1 MKTALVLQHLEFEN
15 AGLIGNVLGKRGYEL
30 KKLDATCDDISAFPV
45 NKADI
50 VIILGGPIGVYDGER
65 YPFINQELKLIE
77 KSLKSEKPVVGVCLG
92 AQLIAS
98 VLGAKVQPMGKKE
111 IGFSSL
117 QLTDEGQKSPLALI
131 GTTPV
136 LHWHGDE
143 FEIPEG
149 AKRLAETGICPNQA
163 FSYENI
169 LALQFHLEADL
180 DYFEHWLVGHAAE
193 LSQAGIDP
201 VNLRNEAKKYQGG
214 LRTKAEKIFNLWC
227 DDFLKNI

>member
-1 MKTALVLQHLEFEN
+1 MKTALVLQHLAFEN
-15 AGLIGNVLGKRGYEL
+15 AGLIGNVLGKHGYEL
-30 KKLDATCDDISAFPV
+30 KSLDATRDDISAFPV
-45 NKADI
+45 SEADI
-50 VIILGGPIGVYDGER
+50 VIILGGPIGVYDGEL

-77 KSLKSEKPVVGVCLG
+77 KSLKIKKPMIGVCLG

-98 VLGAKVQPMGKKE
+98 ALGAKVQPMGKKE

-117 QLTDEGQKSPLALI
+117 QLTDEGQKSPLELI

-136 LHWHGDE
+136 LHWHGDQ
-143 FEIPEG
+143 FEIPHG

-180 DYFEHWLVGHAAE
+180 DYFEHWLVGHASE
-193 LSQAGIDP
+193 LHQAGIDP
-201 VNLRNEAKKYQGG
+201 VDLRNDAKKYQGD

-227 DDFLKNI
+227 EEVLKNI

>member
-15 AGLIGNVLGKRGYEL
+15 AGLIGNVLVKRGYEL
-30 KKLDATCDDISAFPV
+30 KNLDATRDDISAFPV
-45 NKADI
+45 NEADI

-77 KSLKSEKPVVGVCLG
+77 KSLKIKKPMVGVCLG

-117 QLTDEGQKSPLALI
+117 QLTDEGEKSPLALI
-131 GTTPV
+131 STTPV

-180 DYFEHWLVGHAAE
+180 DYFEHWLVGHAVE

-201 VNLRNEAKKYQGG
+201 VNLRNAAKKYQND

>member
-15 AGLIGNVLGKRGYEL
+15 AGLIGNVLGKRGYKL
-30 KKLDATCDDISAFPV
+30 KNLDATRDDISAFPV

-50 VIILGGPIGVYDGER
+50 VVILGGPIGVYDGEC
-65 YPFINQELKLIE
+65 YPFINQELTLIE
-77 KSLKSEKPVVGVCLG
+77 KSLKIKKPMIGVCLG

-98 VLGAKVQPMGKKE
+98 ALGAKVQPMGKKE

-136 LHWHGDE
+136 LHWHGDQ

-149 AKRLAETGICPNQA
+149 AKRLAETCICPNQA

-180 DYFEHWLVGHAAE
+180 NYFEHWLVGHAAE
-193 LSQAGIDP
+193 LQQAGINPID
-201 VNLRNEAKKYQGG
+201 LRKAAKKYQGDLEKKAGDVLENWFEG
-214 LRTKAEKIFNLWC
+214 LEKPI
-227 DDFLKNI
+227 

>member
-201 VNLRNEAKKYQGG
+201 VNLRNEAKKYQRG

>member
-15 AGLIGNVLGKRGYEL
+15 AGLIGNVLGKRGYKL
-30 KKLDATCDDISAFPV
+30 KNLDATRDDISAFPV

-50 VIILGGPIGVYDGER
+50 VVILGGPIGVYDGEC
-65 YPFINQELKLIE
+65 YPFINQELTLIE
-77 KSLKSEKPVVGVCLG
+77 KSLKIKKPMIGVCLG

-98 VLGAKVQPMGKKE
+98 ALGAKVQPMGKKE

-117 QLTDEGQKSPLALI
+117 QLTDEGQKSPLSLI

-136 LHWHGDE
+136 LHWHGDQ

-149 AKRLAETGICPNQA
+149 AKRLAETCICPNQA

-180 DYFEHWLVGHAAE
+180 NYFEHWLVGHAAE
-193 LSQAGIDP
+193 LQQAGINPID
-201 VNLRNEAKKYQGG
+201 LRKAAKKCQGDLEKKAGDVLENWFEG
-214 LRTKAEKIFNLWC
+214 LEKPI
-227 DDFLKNI
+227 

>member
-30 KKLDATCDDISAFPV
+30 KNLDATHDDISAFPV
-45 NKADI
+45 NEADI

-77 KSLKSEKPVVGVCLG
+77 KSLKIKKPMVGVCLG

-117 QLTDEGQKSPLALI
+117 QLTDEGEKSPLALI
-131 GTTPV
+131 STTPV

-201 VNLRNEAKKYQGG
+201 VNLRNEAKKYQGD

>member
-15 AGLIGNVLGKRGYEL
+15 AGLIGNILGKRGYEL
-30 KKLDATCDDISAFPV
+30 KKLDATRDDISSFRLTE
-45 NKADI
+45 AD
-50 VIILGGPIGVYDGER
+50 VVVILGGPIGVYDGAR
-65 YPFINQELKLIE
+65 YPFINQELTLIE
-77 KSLKSEKPVVGVCLG
+77 NFLKIKKPMIGVCLG

-117 QLTDEGQKSPLALI
+117 QLTDEGQKSPLELI

-136 LHWHGDE
+136 LHWHGDQ
-143 FEIPEG
+143 FEIPDG

-163 FSYENI
+163 FSYENV

-201 VNLRNEAKKYQGG
+201 VNLRNDAKKYQGD
-214 LRTKAEKIFNLWC
+214 LRIKAEKIFNLWSEE
-227 DDFLKNI
+227 FLKNI

>member
-50 VIILGGPIGVYDGER
+50 VVILGGPIGVYDGER

-77 KSLKSEKPVVGVCLG
+77 KSLKSEKPMVGVCLG

-136 LHWHGDE
+136 LHWHGDQ

-201 VNLRNEAKKYQGG
+201 VNLRNEGKKYQGD
-214 LRTKAEKIFNLWC
+214 LRTKAEKIFNLWY

>member
-15 AGLIGNVLGKRGYEL
+15 AGLIGNVLGQRGYEL

-77 KSLKSEKPVVGVCLG
+77 KSLKSEKPMVGVCLG

-180 DYFEHWLVGHAAE
+180 DYFEHWMVGHAAE

-201 VNLRNEAKKYQGG
+201 VNLRNEGKKYQGD

>member
-45 NKADI
+45 NEADI

-77 KSLKSEKPVVGVCLG
+77 KSLKSEKPMVGVCLG

-117 QLTDEGQKSPLALI
+117 QLTDEGEKSPLALI
-131 GTTPV
+131 STTPV
-136 LHWHGDE
+136 LHWHGDQ

-193 LSQAGIDP
+193 LSQARIDP
-201 VNLRNEAKKYQGG
+201 VNLRNEGKKYQGD

>member
-50 VIILGGPIGVYDGER
+50 VVILGGPIGVYDGER

-77 KSLKSEKPVVGVCLG
+77 KSLKSEKPMVGVCLG

-180 DYFEHWLVGHAAE
+180 DYFEHWLVGHAVE

-201 VNLRNEAKKYQGG
+201 VNLRNAAKKYQND

>member
-15 AGLIGNVLGKRGYEL
+15 AGLIGNVLAKRGYEL
-30 KKLDATCDDISAFPV
+30 KNFDATRDDISAFPV

-98 VLGAKVQPMGKKE
+98 VVGAKVQPMGKKE

-131 GTTPV
+131 STTPV

-180 DYFEHWLVGHAAE
+180 DYFEHWMVGHAAE

-201 VNLRNEAKKYQGG
+201 VNLRNEGKKYQGD

-227 DDFLKNI
+227 EEAL

>member
-15 AGLIGNVLGKRGYEL
+15 AGLIGNVLVKRGYEL
-30 KKLDATCDDISAFPV
+30 KNLDATRDDISAFPV

-169 LALQFHLEADL
+169 LALQFHLEAEL

-201 VNLRNEAKKYQGG
+201 VNLRNEGKKYQGD

>member
-1 MKTALVLQHLEFEN
+1 MKTALVLQHLAFEN

-30 KKLDATCDDISAFPV
+30 KNLDATRDDISSV
-45 NKADI
+45 SVSEADI
-50 VIILGGPIGVYDGER
+50 VIILGGPIGVYDGEL

-77 KSLKSEKPVVGVCLG
+77 KSLKIKKPMIGVCLG

-98 VLGAKVQPMGKKE
+98 ALGAKVQPMGKKE

-117 QLTDEGQKSPLALI
+117 QLTDEGQKSPLELI

-136 LHWHGDE
+136 LHWHGDQ

-180 DYFEHWLVGHAAE
+180 DYFEHWLVGHASE
-193 LSQAGIDP
+193 LHQAGINP
-201 VNLRNEAKKYQGG
+201 VDLRNDAKKYQGD
-214 LRTKAEKIFNLWC
+214 LRIKAEKIFNLWC
-227 DDFLKNI
+227 ERVLEKI

>member
-15 AGLIGNVLGKRGYEL
+15 AGLIGNILGKRGYEL
-30 KKLDATCDDISAFPV
+30 KKLDATRDDISSFRLTE
-45 NKADI
+45 AD
-50 VIILGGPIGVYDGER
+50 VVVILGGPIGVYDGAR
-65 YPFINQELKLIE
+65 YPFINQELTLIE
-77 KSLKSEKPVVGVCLG
+77 NSLKIKKPMIGVCLG

-117 QLTDEGQKSPLALI
+117 QLTDEGQKSALELI

-136 LHWHGDE
+136 LHWHGDQ
-143 FEIPEG
+143 FEIPDG

-163 FSYENI
+163 FSYENV

-180 DYFEHWLVGHAAE
+180 DYFEHWLVGHSAE

-201 VNLRNEAKKYQGG
+201 VNLRNDAKKYQGD
-214 LRTKAEKIFNLWC
+214 LRIKAEKIFNLWSEE
-227 DDFLKNI
+227 FLKNI

>member
-15 AGLIGNVLGKRGYEL
+15 AGLIGNILGKRGYEL
-30 KKLDATCDDISAFPV
+30 KKLDATRDDISSFRLTE
-45 NKADI
+45 AD
-50 VIILGGPIGVYDGER
+50 VVVILGGPIGVYDGAR
-65 YPFINQELKLIE
+65 YPFINQELTLIE
-77 KSLKSEKPVVGVCLG
+77 NSLKIKKPMIGVCLG
-92 AQLIAS
+92 AQLIAT
-98 VLGAKVQPMGKKE
+98 VLGAKVKPMGKKE

-117 QLTDEGQKSPLALI
+117 QLTDEGQKSPLELI

-136 LHWHGDE
+136 LHWHGDQ
-143 FEIPEG
+143 FEIPDG

-163 FSYENI
+163 FSYENV

-201 VNLRNEAKKYQGG
+201 VNLRNDAKKYQGD
-214 LRTKAEKIFNLWC
+214 LRIKAEKIFNLWSEE
-227 DDFLKNI
+227 FLKNI

>member
-15 AGLIGNVLGKRGYEL
+15 AGLIGNVLVKRGYEL
-30 KKLDATCDDISAFPV
+30 KNLDATRDDISAFPV
-45 NKADI
+45 NEADI
-50 VIILGGPIGVYDGER
+50 IIILGGPIGVYDGER

-77 KSLKSEKPVVGVCLG
+77 KSLKIKKPMVGVCLG

-117 QLTDEGQKSPLALI
+117 QLTDEGQKSPLELI

-180 DYFEHWLVGHAAE
+180 DYFGHWLVGHASE
-193 LSQAGIDP
+193 LNQAGIDP
-201 VNLRNEAKKYQGG
+201 VDLRNDAKKYQGD

-227 DDFLKNI
+227 ERVLEKI

>member
-1 MKTALVLQHLEFEN
+1 MKTALVLQHLAFEN

-30 KKLDATCDDISAFPV
+30 KNLDATRGDISAFPV

-77 KSLKSEKPVVGVCLG
+77 KSLKSEKPMVGVCLG

-117 QLTDEGQKSPLALI
+117 QLTDEGQKSPLELI

-136 LHWHGDE
+136 LHWHGDQ

-180 DYFEHWLVGHAAE
+180 DYFEHWLVGHASE
-193 LSQAGIDP
+193 LHQAGINP
-201 VNLRNEAKKYQGG
+201 VDLRNDAKKYQGD
-214 LRTKAEKIFNLWC
+214 LRIKAEKIFNLWC
-227 DDFLKNI
+227 ERVLEKI

>member
-15 AGLIGNVLGKRGYEL
+15 AGLIGNILGKRGYEL
-30 KKLDATCDDISAFPV
+30 KKLDATRDDISSFRLTE
-45 NKADI
+45 AD
-50 VIILGGPIGVYDGER
+50 VVVILGGPIGVYDGAR
-65 YPFINQELKLIE
+65 YPFINQELTLIE
-77 KSLKSEKPVVGVCLG
+77 NSLKIKKPMIGVCLG
-92 AQLIAS
+92 AQLIAT
-98 VLGAKVQPMGKKE
+98 VLGAKVKPMGKKE

-136 LHWHGDE
+136 LHWHGDQ
-143 FEIPEG
+143 FEIPVG

-163 FSYENI
+163 FSYENV

-201 VNLRNEAKKYQGG
+201 VNLRNDAKKYQGD
-214 LRTKAEKIFNLWC
+214 LRVKAEKIFNLWSEE
-227 DDFLKNI
+227 FLKNI

>member
-50 VIILGGPIGVYDGER
+50 VVILGGPIGVYDGER

-77 KSLKSEKPVVGVCLG
+77 KSLKSEKPMVGVCLG

>member
-1 MKTALVLQHLEFEN
+1 MKTALVLQHLAFEN

-30 KKLDATCDDISAFPV
+30 KNLDATRDDISAFPV
-45 NKADI
+45 SEADI
-50 VIILGGPIGVYDGER
+50 VIILGGPIGVYDGEL

-77 KSLKSEKPVVGVCLG
+77 KSLKIKKPMIGVCLG

-98 VLGAKVQPMGKKE
+98 ALGAKVQPMGKKE

-117 QLTDEGQKSPLALI
+117 QLTDEGQKSPLELI

-136 LHWHGDE
+136 LHWHGDQ

-180 DYFEHWLVGHAAE
+180 DYFEHWLVGHASE
-193 LSQAGIDP
+193 LHQAGIDP
-201 VNLRNEAKKYQGG
+201 VDLHNDAKKYQED

-227 DDFLKNI
+227 EEVLKNI

>member
-50 VIILGGPIGVYDGER
+50 VVILGGPIGVYDGER

-77 KSLKSEKPVVGVCLG
+77 KSLKSEKPMVGVCLG

-201 VNLRNEAKKYQGG
+201 VNLRNEGKKYQGD
-214 LRTKAEKIFNLWC
+214 LRTKAEKIFNLWY

>member
-45 NKADI
+45 NEADI

-149 AKRLAETGICPNQA
+149 AKHLAETGICPNQA

-201 VNLRNEAKKYQGG
+201 VNLRNEGKKYQGD

>member
-15 AGLIGNVLGKRGYEL
+15 AGLIGNILGKRGYEL
-30 KKLDATCDDISAFPV
+30 KKLDATRDDISSFRLTE
-45 NKADI
+45 AD
-50 VIILGGPIGVYDGER
+50 VVVILGGPIGVYDGAR
-65 YPFINQELKLIE
+65 YPFINQELTLIE
-77 KSLKSEKPVVGVCLG
+77 NSLKIKKPMIGVCLG
-92 AQLIAS
+92 AQLIAT
-98 VLGAKVQPMGKKE
+98 VLGAKVKPMGKKE

-136 LHWHGDE
+136 LHWHGDQ
-143 FEIPEG
+143 FEIPDG

-163 FSYENI
+163 FSYENV

-201 VNLRNEAKKYQGG
+201 VNLRNDAKKYQGD
-214 LRTKAEKIFNLWC
+214 LRVKAEKIFNLWSEE
-227 DDFLKNI
+227 FLKNI

>member
-15 AGLIGNVLGKRGYEL
+15 AGLIGNILGKRGYEL
-30 KKLDATCDDISAFPV
+30 KKLDATRDDISSFRLTE
-45 NKADI
+45 AD
-50 VIILGGPIGVYDGER
+50 VVVILGGPIGVYDGAR
-65 YPFINQELKLIE
+65 YPFINQELTLIE
-77 KSLKSEKPVVGVCLG
+77 NFLKIKKPMIGVCLG
-92 AQLIAS
+92 AQLIAT
-98 VLGAKVQPMGKKE
+98 VLGAKVKPMGKKE

-136 LHWHGDE
+136 LHWHGDQ
-143 FEIPEG
+143 FEIPDG

-163 FSYENI
+163 FSYENV

-201 VNLRNEAKKYQGG
+201 VNLRNDAKKYQGD
-214 LRTKAEKIFNLWC
+214 LRVKAEKIFNLWSEE
-227 DDFLKNI
+227 FLKNI

>member
-1 MKTALVLQHLEFEN
+1 MKTAVVLQHLEFEN
-15 AGLIGNVLGKRGYEL
+15 AGLIGNVLAKRGYEL
-30 KKLDATCDDISAFPV
+30 KNLDATRDDISAFPV
-45 NKADI
+45 NEADI
-50 VIILGGPIGVYDGER
+50 VIILGGPIGVYDGEH
-65 YPFINQELKLIE
+65 YPFITQELKLIE
-77 KSLKSEKPVVGVCLG
+77 KSLKIKKPMIGVCLG

-111 IGFSSL
+111 ISFSSL
-117 QLTDEGQKSPLALI
+117 QLTDEGEKSPLALI
-131 GTTPV
+131 STTPV
-136 LHWHGDE
+136 LHWHGDQ

-180 DYFEHWLVGHAAE
+180 DYFEHWLVGHAVE

-201 VNLRNEAKKYQGG
+201 VNLRHAAKKHQND

-227 DDFLKNI
+227 EEAL